1 MHSVD
6 ERYAALFEPI
16 AIGPVT
22 APNRFYQVPH
32 CNGMGHRHPS
42 AMAAMRGV
50 KAEGGWG
57 VVATEVCEIHPSG
70 DVTPHV
76 EARLW
81 DDRDIPALALVADSV
96 HKHGA
101 LAAIELGHHGMRA
114 FNRYSREI
122 PMGPTCAP
130 MGLYDPTYSRAM
142 SQGDIRDLRRWHRA
156 AALRA
161 KKAGFDLVY
170 VYAAHGLT
178 LPFQFLSRRFND
190 RTDEYG
196 GSLENRA
203 RLLRE
208 LIEDTKDAV
217 GDRCGVVVRFA
228 VDEMAGPQGIVAG
241 EEGRAV
247 VEFLAEL
254 PDLWDV
260 NVAGWENDSVTSRFA
275 SENFQEPFIEFVK
288 QVTRKPVV
296 GVGRITSP
304 DTMISLLRRGI
315 VDLIGAARPSI
326 ADPFLPRKIR
336 ENRLDL
342 IRECIGCNICVTGDY
357 FAAPIR
363 CTQNPTMGEEW
374 RKGWHPE
381 RIAPRTESTRILVV
395 GSGPAGLEATRA
407 LAARGYDVGLA
418 EASRE
423 LGGRVAKE
431 CRLPGLSEWVRVR
444 DYRER
449 AIKTSPNVEVYYD
462 NPVTADDILQQEF
475 PHVVIATGSQWLKSG
490 VGRTHRQPIPGSG
503 SEHVLTPDDIVGGH
517 RSAKGAVLIFDDD
530 HYYMGGLL
538 AEKLAKEG
546 HAVLLVTPAVQVS
559 QWTVNTME
567 QGRIQVR
574 LMQLGVDLICAHD
587 LLGIQV
593 GHAEIACVYTG
604 KTRLLPA
611 QTIVMVTSRQP
622 ANRLFLDLQAR
633 ADVFRDAGIKSVT
646 AIGDCLAPGTI
657 ASAVYSGH
665 RFAREFGEDLPA
677 DQVPFRRELIALES

>member
-16 AIGPVT
+16 AIGPVI

-70 DVTPHV
+70 DVTPNV

-81 DDRDIPALALVADSV
+81 DDRDIPALALVADAV
-96 HKHGA
+96 HKHGG

-142 SQGDIRDLRRWHRA
+142 SHGDIRNLRRWHRA

-161 KKAGFDLVY
+161 KQAGFDLIY

-178 LPFQFLSRRFND
+178 LPFQVLSRRFND

-228 VDEMAGPQGIVAG
+228 VDEMVGPKGIVAG

-260 NVAGWENDSVTSRFA
+260 NVAGWENDSVTSRFS

-304 DTMISLLRRGI
+304 DTMVSLLRRGI

-336 ENRLDL
+336 ENRLDQ

-381 RIAPRTESTRILVV
+381 RIAPRKSDTRILVV

-407 LAARGYDVGLA
+407 LAARGYEVGLA
-418 EASRE
+418 EASME

-444 DYRER
+444 DYREG

-462 NPVTADDILQQEF
+462 NRLTADDILQQEF

-503 SEHVLTPDDIVGGH
+503 SEHVLTPDDIVGGQI
-517 RSAKGAVLIFDDD
+517 SAQGAVLIFDDD

-546 HAVLLVTPAVQVS
+546 HAVTLVTPAVQVS

-574 LMQLGVDLICAHD
+574 LMQLGVDLICAHA
-587 LLGIQV
+587 LLSIQIDQ
-593 GHAEIACVYTG
+593 AEIACVYTG
-604 KTRLLPA
+604 KTRLLPV
-611 QTIVMVTSRQP
+611 QTLVMVTSRQP
-622 ANRLFLDLQAR
+622 ENRLFLDLQAR
-633 ADVFRDAGIKSVT
+633 ADVFGDAGIESVT

-665 RFAREFGEDLPA
+665 RFAREFGEELPE
-677 DQVPFRRELIALES
+677 DQVPFRREIIALEG